1 MDKGAV
7 MRTATIKI
15 RALIGTLF
23 VISALLFQSGCASD
37 SYAAKGAA
45 QGAGTGALA
54 GAVGAAATALIFG
67 GNVGEAAA
75 RGAVYGGTSG
85 AVVGG
90 ISGAEADKRVAA
102 QERAEYERRVQEFRD
117 EIGTDAFNGFVALAE
132 CKHEVA
138 LANAREAQKSTN
150 RDFALAGLWVEVLTE
165 ADRRQ
170 TDAAAAL
177 LPTIV
182 EKDRNVVDTAVAQDR
197 LDQALVEIGQIRT
210 QHDLARSCFDQ

>member
-1 MDKGAV
+1 MAWNAMGILLV
-7 MRTATIKI
+7 TASV
-15 RALIGTLF
+15 LF
-23 VISALLFQSGCASD
+23 VSGCASD
-37 SYAAKGAA
+37 SHAAKGAA

-90 ISGAEADKRVAA
+90 ISGAERDKQVAA
-102 QERAEYERRVQEFRD
+102 QERAESERRVQEFRD

-138 LANAREAQKSTN
+138 LANAREAQKSSN

-165 ADRRQ
+165 ADRQQ
-170 TDAAAAL
+170 TGAATAL
-177 LPTIV
+177 LPAIV
-182 EKDRNVVDTAVAQDR
+182 EQDREISDTAVAQAR
-197 LDQALVEIGQIRT
+197 LDEALGKIGEIRT
-210 QHDLARSCFDQ
+210 QYDLSPSCFDQ

>member
-1 MDKGAV
+1 MFAHTV
-7 MRTATIKI
+7 
-15 RALIGTLF
+15 RARQLTGILF
-23 VISALLFQSGCASD
+23 AMVAMLLNNGCASD

-117 EIGTDAFNGFVALAE
+117 KIGTDAFNGFVALAE

-138 LANAREAQKSTN
+138 LANAREAQKSGN
-150 RDFALAGLWVEVLTE
+150 RDFALAGLWVEALTE
-165 ADRRQ
+165 ADRQQ
-170 TDAAAAL
+170 TDAASAL
-177 LPTIV
+177 LPAIV
-182 EKDRNVVDTAVAQDR
+182 EKDRKISDAAVAQSR
-197 LDQALVEIGQIRT
+197 LDEALGEIGNIRT
-210 QHDLARSCFDQ
+210 RHDLAPSCVDQ

>member
-1 MDKGAV
+1 MGA
-7 MRTATIKI
+7 M
-15 RALIGTLF
+15 
-23 VISALLFQSGCASD
+23 LLNSGCASD

-45 QGAGTGALA
+45 QGAGTGAMA

-90 ISGAEADKRVAA
+90 ISGAERDKQVAA

-138 LANAREAQKSTN
+138 LANAREAQKSSN

-165 ADRRQ
+165 ADRQ
-170 TDAAAAL
+170 QADAATAL
-177 LPTIV
+177 LPAIV
-182 EKDRNVVDTAVAQDR
+182 EKDREISDTSVAQTR
-197 LDQALVEIGQIRT
+197 LDEARGEIGEIRA
-210 QHDLARSCFDQ
+210 QYDLAPSCFDQ

>member
-1 MDKGAV
+1 MFAES
-7 MRTATIKI
+7 IKV
-15 RALIGTLF
+15 RNFIG
-23 VISALLFQSGCASD
+23 ALLVMSAMLGSSGCASD
-37 SYAAKGAA
+37 SYAAQGAA
-45 QGAGTGALA
+45 KGAGTGALA

-75 RGAVYGGTSG
+75 RGAVYGGASG

-90 ISGAEADKRVAA
+90 ISGAEADKRVAE
-102 QERAEYERRVQEFRD
+102 QERAEYERRVQEFRE

-132 CKHEVA
+132 CKHEIA

-165 ADRRQ
+165 ADRQQ

-177 LPTIV
+177 LPAIV
-182 EKDRNVVDTAVAQDR
+182 EKDREINDAAVAQAR
-197 LDQALVEIGQIRT
+197 LDEALGEIGEIRT
-210 QHDLARSCFDQ
+210 QYDLAPSCFDE

>member
-1 MDKGAV
+1 MYATTLRPRQLASMLLAMAV
-7 MRTATIKI
+7 M
-15 RALIGTLF
+15 
-23 VISALLFQSGCASD
+23 LLNSGCASD
-37 SYAAKGAA
+37 SHAAKGAA

-90 ISGAEADKRVAA
+90 ISGAERDKQVAA

-138 LANAREAQKSTN
+138 LANAREAQKSSN

-165 ADRRQ
+165 ADRAQ
-170 TDAAAAL
+170 TDAATAL
-177 LPTIV
+177 LPAVV
-182 EKDRNVVDTAVAQDR
+182 EKDREISDTAVAQAR
-197 LDQALVEIGQIRT
+197 LDEALGEIGNIRT
-210 QHDLARSCFDQ
+210 RYDLPASCSEQ